1 MISCKVNQRPIDI
14 QNLSK
19 EYDISNYNPFQIA
32 GNNRNLLSGKFIVDS
47 TQLKIKE
54 DWKYLEESEPGL
66 IGRILQRQF
75 PNKLEVG
82 YQVNFVNDSTLVHNK
97 IDTFSCYKTERQT
110 LNIRQ
115 SDVVRELNYY
125 EWYNAGIVLENQGKQ
140 GDFVYYLKR
149 KTRDNK

>member
-1 MISCKVNQRPIDI
+1 MFCLRC
-14 QNLSK
+14 
-19 EYDISNYNPFQIA
+19 
-32 GNNRNLLSGKFIVDS
+32 LLFSITFDA
-47 TQLKIKE
+47 
-54 DWKYLEESEPGL
+54 P
-66 IGRILQRQF
+66 
-75 PNKLEVG
+75 P
-82 YQVNFVNDSTLVHNK
+82 K
-97 IDTFSCYKTERQT
+97 IDTFSYYKTERQT